1 MNREYKR
8 NYTECYTDENH
19 TDIYVYSTYI
29 SGNGN
34 RTQTFLGEKKS
45 VRSFS
50 LGNTIEDLIKA
61 GAKVFRLKEEL
72 DQYQVGDNVIYL
84 KHLAN
89 TKKWTKEEIQRDFKY
104 ESTWNEYTCSLLIN
118 PKKYRLHLEHETF
131 KADKFMDIKPDIY
144 DIVLYDKI
152 DIRYHWNDNFVEV
165 TQSVPISKKSG
176 RNPGSNY
183 SDFDKIISKK
193 NFYNDKIEAINYYYA
208 IYEHY
213 RNECMPDIIE
223 HIM

>member
-1 MNREYKR
+1 MIRGYKR
-8 NYTECYTDENH
+8 NYTEYYTDENR

-29 SGNGN
+29 SENGN
-34 RTQTFLGEKKS
+34 QTRTFLGEKNN
-45 VRSFS
+45 VRGYR

-61 GAKVFRLKEEL
+61 GAKVFRVKEDLEN
-72 DQYQVGDNVIYL
+72 YQVGDNVIYL
-84 KHLAN
+84 KNLAG
-89 TKKWTKEEIQRDFKY
+89 TKKWAKDEIRRDFKY
-104 ESTWNEYTCSLLIN
+104 ESTWNEYSCSLLIN

-144 DIVLYDKI
+144 NIILYNKI
-152 DIRYHWNDNFVEV
+152 DIRYHWNNNYVEV
-165 TQSVPISKKSG
+165 TQSLPVSKKSG
-176 RNPGSNY
+176 RNPGSNHV
-183 SDFDKIISKK
+183 DFDKTISKK
-193 NFYNDKIEAINYYYA
+193 EFYEDKIKAINYYYA